1 MITVVQ
7 DNDVYKI
14 HFHYDANIVEL
25 VKEVPGRRFDGVN
38 KYWTIPKDRLGF
50 LLDKFKGTPYEHLV
64 DVYNNENISENATL
78 DATTNIPDIDISDVN
93 HYVEDGSQLFPHQLD
108 FLKYAI
114 DKQNHDDF
122 SGFILADQMGLGK
135 ALSLDTRIYTPTGYK
150 LMRDI
155 AVNDYVMGKNG
166 KPTRV
171 TAVYD
176 HKNVTMYRIT
186 FSDGVSIDCCK
197 DHLWQINDQS
207 GTKVVPTSWFLE
219 KDQFGKIRKDHLTPK
234 IGNNYK
240 YWISRCS
247 PVEFSHIDVP
257 LDPYLLGILL
267 GDGGITHGVQ
277 ITTADPEILSYI
289 TSVLPDGHYLRQS
302 KKFSYS
308 ISSKKVGK
316 SGNNKIINAL
326 RILNLFG
333 TNSHT
338 KFVPDI
344 YKYNSVDV
352 RKAVLQGLLDT
363 DGYCG
368 SGNILQYTTVSQQLA
383 EDVRFLVESFG
394 GLVSW
399 SEKQCGYAGKIT
411 GTAYTLTLKLDNPQ
425 EFVRLP
431 RRKNQ
436 LSDRKFKPRRNIVSI
451 EQIDNADARCISVD
465 NDDKL
470 YLIDHFVVT
479 HNTIEFINLALY
491 NRERY
496 GIKHCL
502 IIVCLNSAK
511 YNWASEITK
520 HTNGQETPYILGS
533 RIKRDGTINTD
544 TSSADKLKDLMTG
557 RMYGKKKGELLPFF
571 IIMNIEA
578 IRFKQQ
584 RHFAIREQ
592 LSLLCNNDYIG
603 MIAVD
608 EIHRNASAQSQN
620 GRQLLELKKSLRVP
634 VEWIPMT
641 GTPIVNKPTD
651 VYVPLKLVDGHH
663 FTSFY
668 KWQQNFC
675 VFGGFGDH
683 EVLTYK
689 NIPELKEWLHGK
701 MLRRL
706 KKDVLD
712 LPEKL
717 HTIEYVDN
725 TPYQM
730 QLYRTIVVDMLAHS
744 EEIKASSNPAV
755 KFLRLRQVNGCP
767 ELVDTELKV
776 NNDYLAKNAKL
787 QRLLELVVS
796 IVENGEKV
804 VIFSNWVETLR
815 TIYRFLAS
823 RYKVCVFTG
832 TMKQQDREAH
842 KQKFINDPNYM
853 ILMGTTEALGV
864 SHTLTVAHNV
874 IFYDEPW
881 NYAKFEQAEDR
892 CHRAGT
898 TSTVNVYSLIT
909 RDTVDDKVH
918 NMIMTKD
925 GISKYIV
932 DGQLDFKNNPQ
943 LVEILLGKSK

>member
-7 DNDVYKI
+7 DNDIYKI

-78 DATTNIPDIDISDVN
+78 DATTNIPDIDISDVD
-93 HYVEDGSQLFPHQLD
+93 HYVESGSKLFPHQLD

-114 DKQNHDDF
+114 DKQNHNDF
-122 SGFILADQMGLGK
+122 SGFILADQMGCISGKCKVVIKEIGKPSTRKVTLQTLYKLFQKDSTIQIKCMINGRFGYLPIKTVAYKGKKSTVNIKLEDTEITCTSDHLIYSEYGWKAAEDLIVGDSVFTNGKLVCPKCGTDKDLISYKYSKFFGYCKSCMYSERNGCKYKDAEIVRIIDKFGYVRLRGKSTRTMPNYQKLG
-135 ALSLDTRIYTPTGYK
+135 PTGGIYEHHQVWYENTGHIVDTTK
-150 LMRDI
+150 E
-155 AVNDYVMGKNG
+155 VVHHKNG
-166 KPTRV
+166 IKTDNRIENLELLSIHDHNKLHCDTKTNHLYQFNENLDFVVRGDTKIYLVPRLQKITKIESDISQD
-171 TAVYD
+171 VYD
-176 HKNVTMYRIT
+176 VE
-186 FSDGVSIDCCK
+186 ID
-197 DHLWQINDQS
+197 S
-207 GTKVVPTSWFLE
+207 
-219 KDQFGKIRKDHLTPK
+219 
-234 IGNNYK
+234 
-240 YWISRCS
+240 
-247 PVEFSHIDVP
+247 
-257 LDPYLLGILL
+257 
-267 GDGGITHGVQ
+267 
-277 ITTADPEILSYI
+277 
-289 TSVLPDGHYLRQS
+289 
-302 KKFSYS
+302 
-308 ISSKKVGK
+308 
-316 SGNNKIINAL
+316 
-326 RILNLFG
+326 
-333 TNSHT
+333 
-338 KFVPDI
+338 PDI
-344 YKYNSVDV
+344 HNYICNNIIVHNCGKTVE
-352 RKAVLQGLLDT
+352 VL
-363 DGYCG
+363 
-368 SGNILQYTTVSQQLA
+368 
-383 EDVRFLVESFG
+383 
-394 GLVSW
+394 
-399 SEKQCGYAGKIT
+399 
-411 GTAYTLTLKLDNPQ
+411 
-425 EFVRLP
+425 
-431 RRKNQ
+431 
-436 LSDRKFKPRRNIVSI
+436 
-451 EQIDNADARCISVD
+451 
-465 NDDKL
+465 
-470 YLIDHFVVT
+470 
-479 HNTIEFINLALY
+479 NLALY
-491 NRERY
+491 NRKRY
-496 GIKHCL
+496 GIQHCL

-557 RMYGKKKGELLPFF
+557 KMYGKEKGELLPFF

-689 NIPELKEWLHGK
+689 NIPELKEWLQGK

-776 NNDYLAKNAKL
+776 NKDYLAKNAKL

-943 LVEILLGKSK
+943 LVEILLGKLK

>member
-7 DNDVYKI
+7 DNDIYKI

-25 VKEVPGRRFDGVN
+25 VKEVPGRRFDGAN

-78 DATTNIPDIDISDVN
+78 DATTNIPDINISDVN

-135 ALSLDTRIYTPTGYK
+135 S
-150 LMRDI
+150 
-155 AVNDYVMGKNG
+155 
-166 KPTRV
+166 
-171 TAVYD
+171 
-176 HKNVTMYRIT
+176 
-186 FSDGVSIDCCK
+186 
-197 DHLWQINDQS
+197 
-207 GTKVVPTSWFLE
+207 
-219 KDQFGKIRKDHLTPK
+219 
-234 IGNNYK
+234 
-240 YWISRCS
+240 
-247 PVEFSHIDVP
+247 
-257 LDPYLLGILL
+257 
-267 GDGGITHGVQ
+267 
-277 ITTADPEILSYI
+277 
-289 TSVLPDGHYLRQS
+289 
-302 KKFSYS
+302 
-308 ISSKKVGK
+308 
-316 SGNNKIINAL
+316 
-326 RILNLFG
+326 
-333 TNSHT
+333 
-338 KFVPDI
+338 
-344 YKYNSVDV
+344 
-352 RKAVLQGLLDT
+352 
-363 DGYCG
+363 
-368 SGNILQYTTVSQQLA
+368 
-383 EDVRFLVESFG
+383 
-394 GLVSW
+394 
-399 SEKQCGYAGKIT
+399 
-411 GTAYTLTLKLDNPQ
+411 
-425 EFVRLP
+425 
-431 RRKNQ
+431 
-436 LSDRKFKPRRNIVSI
+436 
-451 EQIDNADARCISVD
+451 
-465 NDDKL
+465 
-470 YLIDHFVVT
+470 
-479 HNTIEFINLALY
+479 IEFINLALY

-557 RMYGKKKGELLPFF
+557 RMYGKEKGELLPFF

-689 NIPELKEWLHGK
+689 NIPELKEWLQGK

-776 NNDYLAKNAKL
+776 NKDYLAKNAKL

-842 KQKFINDPNYM
+842 KQKFINDSNYM